1 MILAIMIGR
10 SGSKGFKNKN
20 IKKILGKHLCEY
32 PLIAAKKSKF
42 VKEIYVST
50 NCNVI
55 KRISKKVHFKS

>member
-32 PLIAAKKSKF
+32 PLIAAKKSKTRASF
-42 VKEIYVST
+42 YL
-50 NCNVI
+50 
-55 KRISKKVHFKS
+55 SKQHLNIP